1 MNVFVKPDEQSE
13 VCFDFAMARTDGAA
27 SAIQNKFAYCRV
39 ASYDIYHIY

>member
-27 SAIQNKFAYCRV
+27 RTIQNEFDYCRV
-39 ASYDIYHIY
+39 VTEEE